1 MLTSDFKRTRETA
14 DIIHK
19 ELGLSNGVKVEV
31 GLRERFFG
39 KCELQS
45 TADYFTVWENDTT
58 DPANP
63 KHEGETVFT
72 VYARTMQVISTVEKE
87 FSDKVFVLVSHGDTA
102 QILSTHFMGL
112 APEEHRQLA
121 DLGNCCI
128 RNLSDQSGGL
138 MQQLRAMQNNRY
150 YAVRHGQVR
159 HIWVHYARR
168 T

>member
-1 MLTSDFKRTRETA
+1 MLTSDFMRTRETA

-45 TADYFTVWENDTT
+45 TADYSAVWDNDAT

-63 KHEGETVFT
+63 KHEGETVFE
-72 VYARTMQVISTVEKE
+72 VYARTTQVISTLEKD
-87 FSDKVFVLVSHGDTA
+87 FSDKVCVLVSHGDTA

-112 APEEHRQLA
+112 APEKHRQLGN
-121 DLGNCCI
+121 LGNCSI

-138 MQQLRAMQNNRY
+138 MQQLRMVQNNRY

-159 HIWVHYARR
+159 HMRGHCVRR
-168 T
+168 A

>member
-1 MLTSDFKRTRETA
+1 MLTSDFKRAQETA
-14 DIIHK
+14 NIVH
-19 ELGLSNGVKVEV
+19 EQLGLSGSVTVEV

-45 TADYFTVWENDTT
+45 TADYMTVWENDAT

-72 VYARTMQVISTVEKE
+72 VHDRTVQVITALEKD
-87 FSDKVFVLVSHGDTA
+87 FSGKVVVLVSHGDTA
-102 QILSTHFMGL
+102 SILSTYFMGL
-112 APEEHRQLA
+112 APEEHRQLPY
-121 DLGNCCI
+121 LGNCCI

-138 MQQLRAMQNNRY
+138 MRQLRTMQNNHY

-159 HIWVHYARR
+159 SVR
-168 T
+168 